1 MDSMPVYNIQSE
13 VYLLLYTEVQSSFC
27 PYMFRQKTLDRIN
40 FRSSKSSTKCTMCPH
55 WSVGVTRCWSCA
67 WSHDSLSHGID
78 KMSDPVMLSI
88 FGVHL
93 LMFVQVDVTFMR
105 DLRLFQ
111 CYHLVSM

>member
-1 MDSMPVYNIQSE
+1 MSGKVSDLPTRFKRALS
-13 VYLLLYTEVQSSFC
+13 
-27 PYMFRQKTLDRIN
+27 RQNKLDRIN
-40 FRSSKSSTKCTMCPH
+40 FRSGKSYTKCTRCPH

-67 WSHDSLSHGID
+67 WSPDSLSHGID
-78 KMSDPVMLSI
+78 KMSAAVMLSI

-105 DLRLFQ
+105 YMRLLQ

>member
-1 MDSMPVYNIQSE
+1 MSGKVSDLPTRFKRA
-13 VYLLLYTEVQSSFC
+13 LFT
-27 PYMFRQKTLDRIN
+27 QKQLDRIN
-40 FRSSKSSTKCTMCPH
+40 FRSGKSSAKCTRCPH

-93 LMFVQVDVTFMR
+93 LMCVQVVVTFMR
-105 DLRLFQ
+105 DLRWFQ
-111 CYHLVSM
+111 CYHLVSI

>member
-1 MDSMPVYNIQSE
+1 MSGKVSDLPTRFKRA
-13 VYLLLYTEVQSSFC
+13 L
-27 PYMFRQKTLDRIN
+27 FRQKKLDRIN
-40 FRSSKSSTKCTMCPH
+40 FRSGKSSTKCTRCPH

-78 KMSDPVMLSI
+78 NMSDPVMLSI

>member
-1 MDSMPVYNIQSE
+1 MLNISAGMSDFHLR
-13 VYLLLYTEVQSSFC
+13 YWKKYC
-27 PYMFRQKTLDRIN
+27 
-40 FRSSKSSTKCTMCPH
+40 
-55 WSVGVTRCWSCA
+55 
-67 WSHDSLSHGID
+67 SLSALISNVVELTGID